1 MFFVESNDLK
11 SGIFPSCLIVA
22 QYYAYRVP
30 NPIYPQKSQE
40 MVKKC
45 LPI

>member
-22 QYYAYRVP
+22 QYYAYPVP
-30 NPIYPQKSQE
+30 NPIYLQKSQE
-40 MVKKC
+40 MVKNT
-45 LPI
+45 